1 MNLLWIAF
9 VFGVPITFAI
19 KGSSLAEQRFGHRRA
34 FSNPGGM
41 RFPPGE
47 VYALAGAA
55 LGFVIVLLVAVVIS

>member
-9 VFGVPITFAI
+9 VFGVPITLAI
-19 KGSSLAEQRFGHRRA
+19 KGASLAEQQFGHRRA

-47 VYALAGAA
+47 VYALAGTAVGFA
-55 LGFVIVLLVAVVIS
+55 LVLSVAVVIA

>member
-9 VFGVPITFAI
+9 VVGVPIAFAI
-19 KGSSLAEQRFGHRRA
+19 KGASLAEQRFGHRRA

-47 VYALAGAA
+47 VYALAGTA
-55 LGFVIVLLVAVVIS
+55 LGFVLVLLVAVVIA